1 MTNFWKLIGTAAVAV
16 SVLAACDDGTV
27 TPAAPELGEITVSQE
42 KIGVGHQ
49 VVLTVEDKTQ
59 MSGSL
64 YSIDPVWTVNG
75 SEIMDIYTDYEM
87 IGGLG
92 RYTCYYL
99 ASKAGKLEVA
109 LTVNM
114 RFNNAPAGEDEK
126 STSVTADLEVVPCD
140 ARNSFWGDSVAITLY
155 REPGLNEY
163 ETGNGVYVG
172 IGNSSVTGIANYG
185 IDKVNLTYAFEK
197 GRLSRIEELFT
208 LSAADGSYSKVA
220 EIFDFVLRTLETNYA
235 GGSPGGREVT
245 YGTAVDAS
253 FISVGSNY
261 DMGKLQE
268 ADKSILGQGL
278 VQGLIVVEA
287 AMSSGDTDITLT
299 TDARPNSKSVD
310 VILTYSSR

>member
-16 SVLAACDDGTV
+16 SVLAACGDGTV

-172 IGNSSVTGIANYG
+172 IGNSSVTGVANYG
-185 IDKVNLTYAFEK
+185 IDKVNLTYTFEK
-197 GRLSRIEELFT
+197 GRLSRIEELCT

-235 GGSPGGREVT
+235 GGSISGRTVKPAADPS
-245 YGTAVDAS
+245 Y
-253 FISVGSNY
+253 ISVGSNY
-261 DMGKLQE
+261 EMGILQE
-268 ADKSILGQGL
+268 ADKSIMGQGL

-287 AMSSGDTDITLT
+287 AMSSGDTYITLT

>member
-126 STSVTADLEVVPCD
+126 STSVTAELEVVPCD

-172 IGNSSVTGIANYG
+172 IGNSSVTGVANYG
-185 IDKVNLTYAFEK
+185 IDKVNLTY
-197 GRLSRIEELFT
+197 T
-208 LSAADGSYSKVA
+208 LRK
-220 EIFDFVLRTLETNYA
+220 A
-235 GGSPGGREVT
+235 G
-245 YGTAVDAS
+245 
-253 FISVGSNY
+253 
-261 DMGKLQE
+261 
-268 ADKSILGQGL
+268 
-278 VQGLIVVEA
+278 
-287 AMSSGDTDITLT
+287 
-299 TDARPNSKSVD
+299 
-310 VILTYSSR
+310 

>member
-87 IGGLG
+87 TGGLG

-126 STSVTADLEVVPCD
+126 STSVTAELEVVPCD

-172 IGNSSVTGIANYG
+172 IGNSSVTGVANYG
-185 IDKVNLTYAFEK
+185 IDKVNLTYTFEK

-235 GGSPGGREVT
+235 GGSISGRTVKPAADPS
-245 YGTAVDAS
+245 Y
-253 FISVGSNY
+253 ISVGSNY
-261 DMGKLQE
+261 EMGILQE
-268 ADKSILGQGL
+268 ADKSIMGQGL

>member
-126 STSVTADLEVVPCD
+126 STSVTAELEVVPCD

-172 IGNSSVTGIANYG
+172 IGNSSVTGVANYG
-185 IDKVNLTYAFEK
+185 IDKVNLTYTFEK

-235 GGSPGGREVT
+235 GGSISGRTVKPAADPS
-245 YGTAVDAS
+245 Y
-253 FISVGSNY
+253 ISVGSNY
-261 DMGKLQE
+261 EMGILQE
-268 ADKSILGQGL
+268 ADKSIMGQGL

-287 AMSSGDTDITLT
+287 AMLSGDTYITLT

>member
-1 MTNFWKLIGTAAVAV
+1 MTGFWKLILTAAAALP
-16 SVLAACDDGTV
+16 VLAACDDGTV

-126 STSVTADLEVVPCD
+126 STSVTAELEVVPCD

-172 IGNSSVTGIANYG
+172 IGNSSVTGVANYG
-185 IDKVNLTYAFEK
+185 IDKVNLTYTFEK

-235 GGSPGGREVT
+235 GGSISGRTVKPAADPS
-245 YGTAVDAS
+245 Y
-253 FISVGSNY
+253 ISVGSNY
-261 DMGKLQE
+261 EMGILQE
-268 ADKSILGQGL
+268 ADKSIMGQGL

-287 AMSSGDTDITLT
+287 AMSSGDTYITLT

>member
-1 MTNFWKLIGTAAVAV
+1 MTNFWKLIGTAAVSV

-99 ASKAGKLEVA
+99 ASKAGKLEAA

-172 IGNSSVTGIANYG
+172 IGNSSVTGVANYG
-185 IDKVNLTYAFEK
+185 IDKVNLTYTFEK

-235 GGSPGGREVT
+235 GGSISGRTVKPAADPS
-245 YGTAVDAS
+245 Y
-253 FISVGSNY
+253 ISVGSNY
-261 DMGKLQE
+261 EMGILQE
-268 ADKSILGQGL
+268 ADKSIMGQGL

-287 AMSSGDTDITLT
+287 AMSSGDTYITLT

-310 VILTYSSR
+310 VIQTYSSR

>member
-27 TPAAPELGEITVSQE
+27 MPAAPELGEITVSQE

-126 STSVTADLEVVPCD
+126 STSVTAELEVVPCD

-172 IGNSSVTGIANYG
+172 IGNSSVTGVANYG
-185 IDKVNLTYAFEK
+185 IDKVNLTYTFEK

-235 GGSPGGREVT
+235 GGSISGRTVKPAADPS
-245 YGTAVDAS
+245 Y
-253 FISVGSNY
+253 ISVGSNY
-261 DMGKLQE
+261 EMGILQE
-268 ADKSILGQGL
+268 ADKSIMGQGL

-287 AMSSGDTDITLT
+287 AMSSGDTYITLT

>member
-49 VVLTVEDKTQ
+49 VVLTVEDKMQ

-126 STSVTADLEVVPCD
+126 STSVTAELEVVPCD

-172 IGNSSVTGIANYG
+172 IGNSSVTGVANYG
-185 IDKVNLTYAFEK
+185 IDKVNLTYTFEK

-235 GGSPGGREVT
+235 GGSISGRTVKPAADPS
-245 YGTAVDAS
+245 Y
-253 FISVGSNY
+253 ISVGSNY
-261 DMGKLQE
+261 EMGILQE
-268 ADKSILGQGL
+268 ADKSIMGQGL

-287 AMSSGDTDITLT
+287 AMSSGDTYITLT

>member
-1 MTNFWKLIGTAAVAV
+1 MTGFWKLILTAAAALPI
-16 SVLAACDDGTV
+16 LAACDDGTV

-99 ASKAGKLEVA
+99 ASKAGKLEVS

-172 IGNSSVTGIANYG
+172 IGNSSVTGVANYG

-197 GRLSRIEELFT
+197 GRLTRIEELFT

-235 GGSPGGREVT
+235 GGSISGRTVRP
-245 YGTAVDAS
+245 AS
-253 FISVGSNY
+253 DPSYISVGSNY
-261 DMGKLQE
+261 EMGILQE